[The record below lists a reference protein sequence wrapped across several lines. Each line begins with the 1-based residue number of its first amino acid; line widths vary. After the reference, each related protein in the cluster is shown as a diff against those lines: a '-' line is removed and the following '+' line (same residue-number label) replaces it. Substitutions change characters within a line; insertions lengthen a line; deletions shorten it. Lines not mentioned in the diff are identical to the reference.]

1 MRLLVIED
9 TADLAEAIR
18 AYLAAAGHAVDLA
31 GDCGTAR
38 ACLDVAEYDAVVLDL
53 GLPDGSGLSL
63 LRDRRR
69 AGDRTPF
76 IIATARDQIT
86 NRIEGLDAGADD
98 YVIKPFDLG
107 ELAARLRAHARRAE
121 GAPNA
126 VIDLGPLRI
135 DRARARVWQDGAEVR
150 LTSREWAVFDAL
162 LAARGRVLSRTA
174 LEERLYDFDAEISGN
189 AVEVYISRLRGK
201 LGNAVIETRRGI
213 GYQLP

>member
-9 TADLAEAIR
+9 TADLAAAIR
-18 AYLAAAGHAVDLA
+18 TYLVTAGHAVDLA
-31 GDCGTAR
+31 GDCGMAR
-38 ACLDVAEYDAVVLDL
+38 ACLDVTDYDAVVLDL

-63 LRDRRR
+63 LRERRR

-86 NRIEGLDAGADD
+86 DRIEGLDAGADD

-121 GAPNA
+121 GEPSAM
-126 VIDLGPLRI
+126 IDLGALRI
-135 DRARARVWQDGAEVR
+135 DRARARVWRDGGEIR

-162 LAARGRVLSRTA
+162 LAARGRVLSRAA

-201 LGNAVIETRRGI
+201 LGNAVIETRRGL